1 MIASPGTDD
10 PFHNGRP
17 AGKSEKAMSV
27 TMTSKDELGVTMT
40 NKEEMGVTMT
50 GKEESWQA
58 RAQDSLMTQG

>member
-1 MIASPGTDD
+1 MTQ
-10 PFHNGRP
+10 
-17 AGKSEKAMSV
+17 GKSDSLITSA

-58 RAQDSLMTQG
+58 RGQDSLMTQG

>member
-1 MIASPGTDD
+1 
-10 PFHNGRP
+10 
-17 AGKSEKAMSV
+17 
-27 TMTSKDELGVTMT
+27 MTSKDELGVTMT